1 MSCPTGFVLGLNN
14 SCHVTCPQDFKYVQS
29 SGGSS
34 CVYTSNNQYS
44 FSLNDLPVAGNASSF
59 TDEQARVGSAL
70 TELLTKIQADTLAS
84 QQLHMM
90 ERSNPTG
97 SYGVIQSQH
106 AAIDKLDSAIA
117 ALKPP
122 RQPTQPYPDINL
134 LREMV
139 NASDSKTFLLL
150 QIAAFTV
157 FVCIFLY
164 LILPKE
170 FAHFI
175 VFLILCSTVAVG
187 ISLSST

>member
-1 MSCPTGFVLGLNN
+1 
-14 SCHVTCPQDFKYVQS
+14 VQS

-70 TELLTKIQADTLAS
+70 TELLTKIQDDTLAS

>member
-1 MSCPTGFVLGLNN
+1 MQGN
-14 SCHVTCPQDFKYVQS
+14 
-29 SGGSS
+29 GGSS

-44 FSLNDLPVAGNASSF
+44 FSLNDLPVAGSGSSF
-59 TDEQARVGSAL
+59 TAEQARVGSAL
-70 TELLTKIQADTLAS
+70 TDLLTKIQADKLAA
-84 QQLHMM
+84 QQLYIM
-90 ERSNPTG
+90 ELSEPTA
-97 SYGVIQSQH
+97 SYGVVQSQH
-106 AAIDKLDSAIA
+106 AAIDKLDYAIA

-134 LREMV
+134 LRRMI

-175 VFLILCSTVAVG
+175 VFLVLCSTVAVG